1 MAAIGAIAKKMLRQS
16 DTWSSQPP
24 TIGPSAIAAPV
35 IAPHRPIAR
44 ARSPRS
50 VNTLVSSDRVEGNTI
65 AAPTPI
71 TARAAISWPGL
82 SISPPARLARPNTD
96 RPARSI
102 PLRPNR
108 SERLPTA
115 STDPANS
122 RLNASTTHCSCEFD
136 ACSSRTSVGSAT
148 LTIVVSRLITNAAN
162 SSEIRIT
169 GLRFMA
175 PPRWASLRHARQP
188 SGRA

>member
-1 MAAIGAIAKKMLRQS
+1 MAAIGPIAKKMLRQS
-16 DTWSSQPP
+16 ETSSSQPP

-35 IAPHRPIAR
+35 IAPHMPIAR

-50 VNTLVSSDRVEGNTI
+50 VNTFVISDSVEGNTI

-82 SISPPARLARPNTD
+82 SISPPARLATPKTD
-96 RPARSI
+96 RPASSI

-108 SERLPTA
+108 SDRLPAA

-122 RLNASTTHCSCEFD
+122 KLNASTTHCSCEFD
-136 ACSSRTSVGSAT
+136 ACSSRTSDGSAT
-148 LTIVVSRLITNAAN
+148 LTIVVSRLMTNAAK
-162 SSEIRIT
+162 SSEIRIS

-175 PPRWASLRHARQP
+175 TSRER
-188 SGRA
+188 GRTA